1 MSRPDKGTLQSMTIS
16 KNLCSNMRT
25 EFANVYSHPALSGE
39 DLRKLGAAHEEISF
53 PKNELLLKNGETAN
67 EYYILTRGLVRS
79 FVHDYDNNEITTEFF
94 TENDIVIIASSFF
107 QRIPSQE
114 NLQAVTECT
123 LLKINYRDFQNL
135 FHQIEGFSAWGSLW
149 FSHQVF
155 GMKQKSLDMIMKTAS
170 ERYLKLVKEKPQIIL
185 NAPLKQVASY
195 LGITDSS
202 LSRIRK
208 EISEK

>member
-1 MSRPDKGTLQSMTIS
+1 MTIS
-16 KNLCSNMRT
+16 KNPCGSMRT
-25 EFANVYSHPALSGE
+25 DLANVYSHPALSE
-39 DLRKLGAAHEEISF
+39 EYLRRLSAAHEEISVS
-53 PKNELLLKNGETAN
+53 KNEFLLKNGETAN
-67 EYYILTRGLVRS
+67 EYYILTDGLVRA

-107 QRIPSQE
+107 QRNPSQE

-123 LLKINYRDFQNL
+123 LLKINYQDFQNL
-135 FHQIEGFSAWGSLW
+135 FHQIAGFSAWGSLW
-149 FSHQVF
+149 FSQQVF
-155 GMKQKSLDMIMKTAS
+155 GMKQKSLDVIMETAS
-170 ERYLKLVKEKPQIIL
+170 QRYLKLIQEKPQIIL